1 MWKGIGFLAKSAG
14 CMRKLQVLF
23 GKRLR
28 RIRRSKDLT
37 QEQLA
42 DMVGVSTEFISNIE
56 RGINAPSFDTL
67 ERIADTLN
75 MQVNLLFDFTEDS

>member
-1 MWKGIGFLAKSAG
+1 MS
-14 CMRKLQVLF
+14 KLQVLF

-67 ERIADTLN
+67 ERIAAILN
-75 MQVNLLFDFTEDS
+75 VPVNLLFDFTEDAL